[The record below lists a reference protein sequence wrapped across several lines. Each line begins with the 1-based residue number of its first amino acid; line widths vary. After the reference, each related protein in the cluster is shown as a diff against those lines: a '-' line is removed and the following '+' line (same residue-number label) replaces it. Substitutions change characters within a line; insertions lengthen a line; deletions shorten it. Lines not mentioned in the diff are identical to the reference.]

1 MSPFASVSCF
11 KYLILGILSWA
22 SYFGYPKTEHFL
34 SPGIDRHVGIAAAE
48 SQHHPQL
55 RAALPLRRPPCRHDL
70 INAKLFKLR
79 RPP

>member
-1 MSPFASVSCF
+1 MSYIG
-11 KYLILGILSWA
+11 YLILGVLSL
-22 SYFGYPKTEHFL
+22 PKLSVL

-48 SQHHPQL
+48 SQHHPQP
-55 RAALPLRRPPCRHDL
+55 RAALALRRPPCRHDL